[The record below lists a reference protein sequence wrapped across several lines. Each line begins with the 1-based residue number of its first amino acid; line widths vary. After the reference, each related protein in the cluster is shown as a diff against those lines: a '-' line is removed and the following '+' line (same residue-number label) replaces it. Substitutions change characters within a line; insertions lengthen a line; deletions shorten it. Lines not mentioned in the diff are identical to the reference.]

1 MKAIMHGQASAI
13 AVMAAIFLMGAAPQ
27 GAFAQTAKA
36 DISAVESVTDQVTI
50 KSIDPATRRIVVLND
65 AGEAVSMTA
74 PDEIRNF
81 DQLKVG
87 DKITA
92 TYTLKTE
99 FVLSAPNTP
108 LPPDAQTLVAA
119 RAGQGERPSG
129 VVANQIVVTGAVV
142 GIDAAKHRLKIVS
155 PQGGEVH
162 DVQVTSAEGL
172 KAFDKVK
179 VGDKITAYVSES
191 LMLAAN
197 P

>member
-1 MKAIMHGQASAI
+1 MKTIMRGQTQALA
-13 AVMAAIFLMGAAPQ
+13 AVAAIILISTAPEA
-27 GAFAQTAKA
+27 AFAQNAKA
-36 DISAVESVTDQVTI
+36 DIGTVESVTGAVTI
-50 KSIDPATRRIVVLND
+50 KSIDPATRRLVVLND
-65 AGEAVSMTA
+65 AGEAISMTA
-74 PDEIRNF
+74 PKEIRNF
-81 DQLKVG
+81 DQLRVG
-87 DKITA
+87 DQITA

-108 LPPDAQTLVAA
+108 LPPDTQTVVAA
-119 RAGQGERPSG
+119 RSGKGELPSG

-142 GIDAAKHRLKIVS
+142 GIDAANHRLKIVS

-162 DVQVTSAEGL
+162 DVKVTSADGL

>member
-1 MKAIMHGQASAI
+1 MKTIMRGQTQALA
-13 AVMAAIFLMGAAPQ
+13 AVAAIILISTAPEA
-27 GAFAQTAKA
+27 AFAQNAKA
-36 DISAVESVTDQVTI
+36 EIGTVESMTGAVTI
-50 KSIDPATRRIVVLND
+50 KSIDPATRRLVVLND
-65 AGEAVSMTA
+65 AGEAISMTA

-81 DQLKVG
+81 DQLRVG

-99 FVLSAPNTP
+99 FVLSAPNAP
-108 LPPDAQTLVAA
+108 LPPDTQTVVAA
-119 RAGQGERPSG
+119 RAGKGERPSG
-129 VVANQIVVTGAVV
+129 AVANQIVVTGAVV
-142 GIDAAKHRLKIVS
+142 GIDAANHRLKIVS

-162 DVQVTSAEGL
+162 DVKVTSADGL

>member
-1 MKAIMHGQASAI
+1 MKTIMRGQTQALA
-13 AVMAAIFLMGAAPQ
+13 AVAAILLISTAPEA
-27 GAFAQTAKA
+27 AFAQNAKA
-36 DISAVESVTDQVTI
+36 DIGTVESMTGAVTI

-65 AGEAVSMTA
+65 AGEAISMTA

-81 DQLKVG
+81 DQLRVG

-99 FVLSAPNTP
+99 FVLSAPNAP
-108 LPPDAQTLVAA
+108 LPPDTQTVVAA
-119 RAGQGERPSG
+119 RAGKGERPSG
-129 VVANQIVVTGAVV
+129 AVANQIVVTGAVV
-142 GIDAAKHRLKIVS
+142 GIDAANHRLKIVS

-162 DVQVTSAEGL
+162 DVKVTSADGL